1 MEKAL
6 GLLETK
12 GLIGAIEA
20 ADAMAKAADIKIVCK
35 EKITAALVTIKI
47 VGDVAAI
54 KSALDAGAVAAKRVG
69 QLVSVHLIPRP
80 DDQIDFIIN
89 NSERIAVPNS
99 NSDIKKKII
108 EEVLENNS
116 NRESDIQHS
125 EVENQVVIDPIKE
138 TFTKKNTDDYI
149 GSLFDFDSELTEE
162 IEDNSFL
169 ETNINEENEEDFSNQ
184 PIDDLLTSEVESLDE
199 QEIEEEFIESD
210 QDENSENAV
219 YMEIHEGELPSM
231 DEMLLLSVP
240 ELRRIARGIKDFPI
254 KGREIS
260 KANKQQLL
268 EYFAKLK

>member
-47 VGDVAAI
+47 VGDVAAV
-54 KSALDAGAVAAKRVG
+54 KSALDAGAEAAKRVG

-80 DDQIDFIIN
+80 DNQIDFIIN
-89 NSERIAVPNS
+89 NSERIAVPF
-99 NSDIKKKII
+99 SDSEVKKKI
-108 EEVLENNS
+108 VNSSAVENFSENS
-116 NRESDIQHS
+116 TNDFVNDIQNTS
-125 EVENQVVIDPIKE
+125 EKEVIN
-138 TFTKKNTDDYI
+138 KKNDDDYI
-149 GSLFDFDSELTEE
+149 GSLFDFNSEELEE
-162 IEDNSFL
+162 IE
-169 ETNINEENEEDFSNQ
+169 NEILTESNTEELDLDFANQ
-184 PIDDLLTSEVESLDE
+184 PIDDLLSFEEVKLADD
-199 QEIEEEFIESD
+199 EEEDEFIDSD
-210 QDENSENAV
+210 SEEGSENEV
-219 YMEIHEGELPSM
+219 YMEISDGELP
-231 DEMLLLSVP
+231 DIEELNNLSVP
-240 ELRRIARGIKDFPI
+240 ELRRIARGIQDFPI